1 METNRLY
8 RIKNQAAIGGV
19 AAGLAHYFDIDRS
32 IVRILFVLAFFFA
45 AGVPIVFIYVLLWAF
60 LPKAIME
67 EKPIH
72 VIRLQN

>member
-32 IVRILFVLAFFFA
+32 IVRILFVLAK
-45 AGVPIVFIYVLLWAF
+45 L
-60 LPKAIME
+60 
-67 EKPIH
+67 
-72 VIRLQN
+72 